1 MDFNDTP
8 EEAAFRAEARAW
20 LEANAELKG
29 PDDDDGDI
37 LGERSSPEIIKAAQA
52 WQKKKADAGWA
63 CITWPK
69 QYGGREATPIQ
80 NVIWGQEE
88 GRFAVAPNIF
98 MIGLGMAGPTLM
110 VHATPEQQER

>member
-20 LEANAELKG
+20 LEANAE
-29 PDDDDGDI
+29 PRTSDDVAGTD
-37 LGERSSPEIIKAAQA
+37 LGERVDDATLRAAQE

-69 QYGGREATPIQ
+69 
-80 NVIWGQEE
+80 
-88 GRFAVAPNIF
+88 
-98 MIGLGMAGPTLM
+98 
-110 VHATPEQQER
+110 